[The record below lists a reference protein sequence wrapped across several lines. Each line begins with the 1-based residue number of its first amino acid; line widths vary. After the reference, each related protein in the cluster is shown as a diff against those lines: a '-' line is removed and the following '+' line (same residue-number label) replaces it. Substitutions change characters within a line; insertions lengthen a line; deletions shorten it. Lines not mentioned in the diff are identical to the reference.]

1 MQRLRR
7 LTRRRRR
14 RRETRAVAEAV
25 EERPV
30 SFIPLA
36 DGETSREIDPVLDCL
51 AFVARQADR
60 PSSPVLLRAGLALS
74 ADGRLPFHQVEPA
87 LEQVGMRADCVTR
100 KLKGWPSGKCPAV
113 LELDDDR
120 AAVLLDVRDRDGLI
134 YAPGLAEPM
143 WVKLE
148 EIEGAFTGRAVVVET
163 DPTREREN
171 ERPWDEAKRRHW
183 FWSEVWKLR
192 REFWPVLL
200 AALIVNML
208 AFAMPLFTMN
218 VYDRVIPNKAAATL
232 WVLALGVLLALTF
245 DFVLR
250 IARARL
256 IDEVGRS
263 LDAKLSQKLFE
274 KVMNLPMADRQG
286 STGALARR
294 VSDYEMVRDF
304 FASTT
309 VVLAVDL
316 TFMILF
322 LAFITLVGGWL
333 VLVPLAGISIMI
345 AAGLSL
351 QRQMG
356 RVALDAQAD
365 SSLQHSVLVESI
377 SGAETLKA
385 ARAEGQMLGRWRRY
399 AAMSA
404 ATSERMRKL
413 SAIAVNSAS
422 ISQQTISVGLL
433 VGGFYRFQAGE
444 MTMGAIIAI
453 IMISGRSLQP
463 VGQLAF
469 LITRGKQ
476 AMATLTSLQRMMEA
490 QDERQTAIRS
500 IVPEIRAGHIE
511 FGDVSFRYPNG
522 ARDSLSGLSLKINPG
537 DRIGVIGRVASG
549 KSTLGRVLCGLYGP
563 TAGEILVDGLDSRQ
577 YHPHQLREA
586 FRFVSQD
593 ADVFSGTVRDN
604 LMLGAAQADD
614 AQLIDAVVRSGA
626 DIFLSR
632 DAAGFDLPVG
642 ERGGYL
648 SGGQRSLLVLA
659 RALVTPSKLLFLD
672 EPTGSM
678 DTQTELYFIEHLKS
692 ALAPGQALVVAT
704 HRHNMLSILNR
715 LIVIDGGKIIA
726 DGPRD
731 EILRHLTAASD
742 ARKAAQ

>member
-1 MQRLRR
+1 MHWLD
-7 LTRRRRR
+7 
-14 RRETRAVAEAV
+14 AE
-25 EERPV
+25 R
-30 SFIPLA
+30 
-36 DGETSREIDPVLDCL
+36 SREIDPVLDCL
-51 AFVARQADR
+51 AYVAKQSDR
-60 PSSPVLLRAGLALS
+60 PSSPVLLRAGVALS
-74 ADGRLPFHQVEPA
+74 PEGHLPFHQLEAA
-87 LEQVGMRADCVTR
+87 LEHIGMRGETIAR
-100 KLKGWPSGKCPAV
+100 RLSAWPSAKCPAI
-113 LELDDDR
+113 LELEEDR
-120 AAVLLDVRDRDGLI
+120 AVVLLDRRDKDGLV
-134 YAPGLAEPM
+134 YAPGVAEPL

-148 EIEGAFTGRAVVVET
+148 ELQPVFTGRAIVVEP

-183 FWSEVWKLR
+183 FWSETWKVR

-200 AALIVNML
+200 AALVVNLL

-232 WVLALGVLLALTF
+232 WVLALGVMLALVF
-245 DFVLR
+245 DFTLR

-256 IDEVGRS
+256 IDEVGRK

-286 STGALARR
+286 STGALAKR
-294 VSDYEMVRDF
+294 VSEYEHVRDF

-316 TFMILF
+316 TFLFLF

-333 VLVPLAGISIMI
+333 VIVPIAGITLMLT
-345 AAGLSL
+345 AGVSL
-351 QRQMG
+351 QKAMG
-356 RVALDAQAD
+356 RAALDAQAD

-399 AAMSA
+399 ATMSA

-413 SAIAVNSAS
+413 TAVAVNLAS
-422 ISQQTISVGLL
+422 ISQQTISIGLL
-433 VGGFYRFQAGE
+433 IGGFYRFQEGE

-469 LITRGKQ
+469 LVTRGRQ
-476 AMATLTSLQRMMEA
+476 AFATLDSLQRMMEA
-490 QDERQTAIRS
+490 QDERQIAMRS

-511 FGDVSFRYPNG
+511 LRDVSFRYPNAG
-522 ARDSLSGLSLKINPG
+522 RDALSGVNLKINPG
-537 DRIGVIGRVASG
+537 ERIGIIGRVASG
-549 KSTLGRVLCGLYGP
+549 KSTLGRLVSGLYAP
-563 TAGEILVDGLDSRQ
+563 TSGEMLVDGLDSRQ

-586 FRFVSQD
+586 FRFVAQD
-593 ADVFSGTVRDN
+593 ADVFSGSVRDN
-604 LMLGAAQADD
+604 LMLGSAQADD
-614 AQLIDAVVRSGA
+614 SQLIDAVVRSGA

-642 ERGGYL
+642 ERGSRL

-659 RALVTPSKLLFLD
+659 RALVSPSKLLFLD

-678 DTQTELYFIEHLKS
+678 DTQTELYFIEHLKT
-692 ALAPGQALVVAT
+692 ALAPDQALVVAT
-704 HRHNMLSILNR
+704 HRHNMLSILDR
-715 LIVIDGGKIIA
+715 LIVIDGGKVIA
-726 DGPRD
+726 DGPRED
-731 EILRHLTAASD
+731 VLKHLTAA
-742 ARKAAQ
+742 ANAAASQTAQQS

>member
-1 MQRLRR
+1 MHWLD
-7 LTRRRRR
+7 
-14 RRETRAVAEAV
+14 V
-25 EERPV
+25 EP
-30 SFIPLA
+30 
-36 DGETSREIDPVLDCL
+36 SREIDPVLDCL

-74 ADGRLPFHQVEPA
+74 PDGRLPFHQVEPA
-87 LEQVGMRADCVTR
+87 LDQVGMRADPVTR
-100 KLKGWPSGKCPAV
+100 TLKGWPSSKCPAI
-113 LELDDDR
+113 LELEEDR

-143 WVKLE
+143 WVKLA
-148 EIEGAFTGRAVVVET
+148 EIEPAYTGRAVVVEA
-163 DPTREREN
+163 DPTLEREN

-183 FWSEVWKLR
+183 FWSEVWKVR

-218 VYDRVIPNKAAATL
+218 VYDRVIPNKAVATL
-232 WVLALGVLLALTF
+232 WVLALGVLLALVF
-245 DFVLR
+245 DFTLR
-250 IARARL
+250 VARARL
-256 IDEVGRS
+256 IDEVGRK

-274 KVMNLPMADRQG
+274 KLMNLPMSERQG

-294 VSDYEMVRDF
+294 VSDYELVRDF

-316 TFMILF
+316 TFLFLF
-322 LAFITLVGGWL
+322 LAFITFVGGWI
-333 VLVPLAGISIMI
+333 VLVPLAGIAFMLS
-345 AAGLSL
+345 AGLML
-351 QRQMG
+351 QRRMG
-356 RVALDAQAD
+356 KVALDAQAD
-365 SSLQHSVLVESI
+365 SSLQHSVLIESI

-399 AAMSA
+399 ASMSA

-413 SAIAVNSAS
+413 SSVAVTLAS
-422 ISQQTISVGLL
+422 ISQQSISVGLL

-444 MTMGAIIAI
+444 MSMGAIIAI

-476 AMATLTSLQRMMEA
+476 AFATLDSLQRMMEA
-490 QDERQTAIRS
+490 QDERQSAMRS
-500 IVPEIRAGHIE
+500 IVPEIRSGHIE
-511 FGDVSFRYPNG
+511 FRDVSFRYPN
-522 ARDSLSGLSLKINPG
+522 ASRDSLSGVNLKIEPG
-537 DRIGVIGRVASG
+537 ERIGIVGRVASG
-549 KSTLGRVLCGLYGP
+549 KSTLGRVLCGLYAP
-563 TAGEILVDGLDSRQ
+563 TAGELLVDGLDSRQ

-604 LMLGAAQADD
+604 LMLGAASADD
-614 AQLIDAVVRSGA
+614 NQLVDAVLRSGA

-642 ERGGYL
+642 ERGSRL

-659 RALVTPSKLLFLD
+659 RALVSPSKLLFLD

-678 DTQTELYFIEHLKS
+678 DTQTELYFIEHLKTG
-692 ALAPGQALVVAT
+692 LLPDQALLVAT
-704 HRHNMLSILNR
+704 HRHNMLSILTR
-715 LIVIDGGKIIA
+715 LIVIEGGKIIA

-731 EILRHLTAASD
+731 EVLKHHTSAAP
-742 ARKAAQ
+742 KAPQS